1 MEKQTNGTIVS
12 VTRATPFDSYR
23 LVYRLINSKFCVCYS
38 YVIKVRYSVDGK
50 DYFKKRYWGYCD
62 SESTPMIGETLPVT
76 YSEKN
81 PKKARVRIPSDLN
94 IEIPSIVFSF
104 MFLVFSIIFIG
115 FLAVMINYHQ
125 MTKISYDDLS
135 YEEFTVEEVNRE
147 DTFFGDSYNIVV
159 SETDKRIR
167 IKNLFAKPYLEERYL
182 SLEKGDVIYCYLI
195 ENESYY
201 DIVEIRSDEV
211 ILSLEE
217 YREIYENNSTFGLV
231 FCPIVIVVC
240 ISFSI
245 KSLVE
250 YLRKRKQG

>member
-1 MEKQTNGTIVS
+1 MNKRINGMIVS
-12 VTRATPFDSYR
+12 ITRVSPFNK
-23 LVYRLINSKFCVCYS
+23 VVFVNGKFCIAYE
-38 YVIKVRYSVDGK
+38 YVVKVKYSVDGK
-50 DYFKKRYWGYCD
+50 DYYKRRYLGCCD
-62 SESTPMIGETLPVT
+62 LESLPWIVT
-76 YSEKN
+76 VKYSEKN

-94 IEIPSIVFSF
+94 IEIPSIVFTF
-104 MFLVFSIIFIG
+104 MFLVFSIIMVG

>member
-1 MEKQTNGTIVS
+1 MEKQINGTIVS
-12 VTRATPFDSYR
+12 VRRVTPFHKYF
-23 LVYRLINSKFCVCYS
+23 LKNGKFYVGYS
-38 YVIKVRYSVDGK
+38 YTIKVKYSVDGK
-50 DYFKKRYWGYCD
+50 DYFKKRYLGYCD
-62 SESTPMIGETLPVT
+62 SESIPLIGSTLPVI
-76 YSEKN
+76 YSENN

-94 IEIPSIVFSF
+94 IQIPSIVFTF
-104 MFLVFSIIFIG
+104 MFLAFALVFIG
-115 FLAVMINYHQ
+115 FLTVMINYHQ
-125 MTKISYDDLS
+125 MSKISYDDLS
-135 YEEFTVEEVNRE
+135 YEEFTVEEVNHK
-147 DTFFGDSYNIVV
+147 DAFFGDSYNIVV

>member
-1 MEKQTNGTIVS
+1 MEKQINGTIVS
-12 VTRATPFDSYR
+12 VTRVTPFDKYR
-23 LVYRLINSKFCVCYS
+23 LVNGKVCVCYS

-62 SESTPMIGETLPVT
+62 LESTPMIGERLPVT

-94 IEIPSIVFSF
+94 IQIPSIVFSF

-115 FLAVMINYHQ
+115 FLSVMINYHQ

-167 IKNLFAKPYLEERYL
+167 IKNLFAEPYLEGRYL

-217 YREIYENNSTFGLV
+217 YREIYENNSTLGLV

-240 ISFSI
+240 IFFSI

-250 YLRKRKQG
+250 YLRKQKQE